1 MQPEGRRLLSPPY
14 LSPGFLAFLSGLG
27 LHLVMAVGG
36 VVLKMTVLPKRA
48 LVHPICFHREKH

>member
-1 MQPEGRRLLSPPY
+1 M
-14 LSPGFLAFLSGLG
+14 SPGFLAFLSGLG
-27 LHLVMAVGG
+27 LHLVMDVGG